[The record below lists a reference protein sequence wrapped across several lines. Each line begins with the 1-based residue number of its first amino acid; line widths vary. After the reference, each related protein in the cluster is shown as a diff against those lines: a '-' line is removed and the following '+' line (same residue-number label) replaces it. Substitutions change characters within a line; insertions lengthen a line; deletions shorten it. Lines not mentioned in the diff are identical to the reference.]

1 MDDTREVVGETNFVV
16 SEAFLLSHW
25 KECPICGQEENVED
39 FLEAYVPEDDGQ
51 YLYDLA
57 KKSQNLIEDIGENL
71 YKKEKSMKKTLLF
84 RNWNEF
90 QEPIEI
96 TVEIE
101 GNAAI
106 ENEFVQMAASSIRRV
121 TENVPGWS
129 RDDLVEALCGYWES
143 LGYTC
148 KYLAPDFVAEF

>member
-1 MDDTREVVGETNFVV
+1 MR
-16 SEAFLLSHW
+16 
-25 KECPICGQEENVED
+25 
-39 FLEAYVPEDDGQ
+39 
-51 YLYDLA
+51 
-57 KKSQNLIEDIGENL
+57 
-71 YKKEKSMKKTLLF
+71 KTLLF

-90 QEPIEI
+90 HEPIEI
-96 TVEIE
+96 TVEIV
-101 GNAAI
+101 GIAAI

-129 RDDLVEALCGYWES
+129 RDDLVEGLCEYWES

>member
-1 MDDTREVVGETNFVV
+1 MR
-16 SEAFLLSHW
+16 
-25 KECPICGQEENVED
+25 
-39 FLEAYVPEDDGQ
+39 
-51 YLYDLA
+51 
-57 KKSQNLIEDIGENL
+57 
-71 YKKEKSMKKTLLF
+71 KTLLF

-90 QEPIEI
+90 HEPIEI
-96 TVEIE
+96 TVEIV
-101 GNAAI
+101 GIAAI

-148 KYLAPDFVAEF
+148 NYVSPDWVVSF

>member
-1 MDDTREVVGETNFVV
+1 
-16 SEAFLLSHW
+16 
-25 KECPICGQEENVED
+25 
-39 FLEAYVPEDDGQ
+39 
-51 YLYDLA
+51 
-57 KKSQNLIEDIGENL
+57 
-71 YKKEKSMKKTLLF
+71 MKKTLLF

-90 QEPIEI
+90 HEPIEI

-129 RDDLVEALCGYWES
+129 RDDLVEALCGYWGS

>member
-1 MDDTREVVGETNFVV
+1 MRR
-16 SEAFLLSHW
+16 
-25 KECPICGQEENVED
+25 
-39 FLEAYVPEDDGQ
+39 
-51 YLYDLA
+51 
-57 KKSQNLIEDIGENL
+57 
-71 YKKEKSMKKTLLF
+71 TLLF
-84 RNWNEF
+84 RNWSQFE
-90 QEPIEI
+90 EPIEI

-148 KYLAPDFVAEF
+148 NYVSPDWVVAF

>member
-1 MDDTREVVGETNFVV
+1 MR
-16 SEAFLLSHW
+16 
-25 KECPICGQEENVED
+25 
-39 FLEAYVPEDDGQ
+39 
-51 YLYDLA
+51 
-57 KKSQNLIEDIGENL
+57 
-71 YKKEKSMKKTLLF
+71 KTLLF

-90 QEPIEI
+90 HEPIEI
-96 TVEIE
+96 TVEIV
-101 GNAAI
+101 GIAAI

-143 LGYTC
+143 FGYTC

>member
-1 MDDTREVVGETNFVV
+1 
-16 SEAFLLSHW
+16 
-25 KECPICGQEENVED
+25 
-39 FLEAYVPEDDGQ
+39 
-51 YLYDLA
+51 
-57 KKSQNLIEDIGENL
+57 
-71 YKKEKSMKKTLLF
+71 MKK
-84 RNWNEF
+84 
-90 QEPIEI
+90 I
-96 TVEIE
+96 EIE

-148 KYLAPDFVAEF
+148 NYVSPDWVVSF

>member
-1 MDDTREVVGETNFVV
+1 MR
-16 SEAFLLSHW
+16 
-25 KECPICGQEENVED
+25 
-39 FLEAYVPEDDGQ
+39 
-51 YLYDLA
+51 
-57 KKSQNLIEDIGENL
+57 
-71 YKKEKSMKKTLLF
+71 KTLLF

-90 QEPIEI
+90 HEPIEI

-101 GNAAI
+101 GHAAI

-148 KYLAPDFVAEF
+148 NYVSPNWVVSF

>member
-1 MDDTREVVGETNFVV
+1 MR
-16 SEAFLLSHW
+16 
-25 KECPICGQEENVED
+25 KP
-39 FLEAYVPEDDGQ
+39 
-51 YLYDLA
+51 
-57 KKSQNLIEDIGENL
+57 
-71 YKKEKSMKKTLLF
+71 LLF

-90 QEPIEI
+90 HEPIEI
-96 TVEIE
+96 TVEIV
-101 GNAAI
+101 GNATI

>member
-1 MDDTREVVGETNFVV
+1 
-16 SEAFLLSHW
+16 
-25 KECPICGQEENVED
+25 
-39 FLEAYVPEDDGQ
+39 
-51 YLYDLA
+51 
-57 KKSQNLIEDIGENL
+57 
-71 YKKEKSMKKTLLF
+71 MKKTLLF

-90 QEPIEI
+90 HEPIEI

-106 ENEFVQMAASSIRRV
+106 ESEFVQMAASSIRRV
-121 TENVPGWS
+121 PENVPGWS

-148 KYLAPDFVAEF
+148 NYVSPDWVVSF

>member
-1 MDDTREVVGETNFVV
+1 MR
-16 SEAFLLSHW
+16 
-25 KECPICGQEENVED
+25 
-39 FLEAYVPEDDGQ
+39 
-51 YLYDLA
+51 
-57 KKSQNLIEDIGENL
+57 
-71 YKKEKSMKKTLLF
+71 KTLLF

-90 QEPIEI
+90 HEPIEI
-96 TVEIE
+96 TVEIV
-101 GNAAI
+101 GNATI

-148 KYLAPDFVAEF
+148 NYVSPDWVVSF

>member
-1 MDDTREVVGETNFVV
+1 MR
-16 SEAFLLSHW
+16 
-25 KECPICGQEENVED
+25 
-39 FLEAYVPEDDGQ
+39 
-51 YLYDLA
+51 
-57 KKSQNLIEDIGENL
+57 
-71 YKKEKSMKKTLLF
+71 KTLLF

-90 QEPIEI
+90 HEPIEI
-96 TVEIE
+96 TVEIV

-148 KYLAPDFVAEF
+148 NYVSPDWVVSF